1 MRRRSATVWSLPVW
15 CSVDTEV
22 SFLVQLEDVSALPA
36 WDDSWRNRLRDT
48 FRERI
53 RGMVPSRYDD
63 PEIRLF
69 KIMIYAIIGVVLIM
83 VVAGLTT
90 FFFSLRGSEETM
102 VPSLVNE
109 ELPDALIMLQERGLD
124 VEVEFRVTADPALVG
139 RVIDQTPP
147 PGTLVRAGKTLSLIV
162 SKGAVLDRVGNYLGQ
177 TITQVRDSLR
187 IAFSGVSERT
197 LTVGD
202 VSYVFDEAEPGIIIG
217 QSPDPGT
224 EITGQTEVDLVVSR
238 GPDVETFEL
247 DNYVGMPF
255 DEAIVLLAER
265 SIPFMFSV
273 SEPETGRESSVIIA
287 QEPPPGSEIEVGSP
301 ITLEMLRPATVPEG
315 TVFGLFEYELP
326 EYAVPVT
333 ITLEVQSPEGDR
345 AVVFSMSH
353 PGGPIAVPYI
363 VEGDSTL
370 ILMRD
375 NQQVYR
381 RIVESAEEPED
392 EE

>member
-1 MRRRSATVWSLPVW
+1 
-15 CSVDTEV
+15 
-22 SFLVQLEDVSALPA
+22 
-36 WDDSWRNRLRDT
+36 
-48 FRERI
+48 
-53 RGMVPSRYDD
+53 MVPSRYDD

-69 KIMIYAIIGVVLIM
+69 KIMIYAIIGVVLVM

-102 VPSLVNE
+102 VPDIVNE
-109 ELPDALIMLQERGLD
+109 RLADALILLQERGLNA
-124 VEVEFRVTADPALVG
+124 ELELRVTADPALVG

-162 SKGAVLDRVGNYLGQ
+162 SRGAVLDRVGSYLGQ

-202 VSYVFDEAEPGIIIG
+202 VSYVFDQADPGIIIG

-224 EITGQTEVDLVVSR
+224 EITGETQVDLVVSR

-247 DNYVGMPF
+247 DSYLGMAF
-255 DEAIVLLAER
+255 DQAIVMLAER
-265 SIPFMFSV
+265 SIPFVFTV
-273 SEPETGRESSVIIA
+273 TEPTGDQQTGVIVA
-287 QEPPPGSEIEVGSP
+287 QDPPPGSDVEVGSP
-301 ITLEMLRPATVPEG
+301 VTLEIVRPAVVPEG
-315 TVFGLFEYELP
+315 TVFGVFDYELP
-326 EYAVPVT
+326 VYAVPVT
-333 ITLEVQSPEGDR
+333 ITLEVQGPEGDR
-345 AVVFSMSH
+345 SVLFHMSH
-353 PGGPIAVPYI
+353 PGGRITVPYI
-363 VEGDSTL
+363 VDGDSTL
-370 ILMRD
+370 ILLRD

-381 RIVESAEEPED
+381 EVTESAPEPE